1 MSTFRSDVRAE
12 LYAYLVSFKAAN
24 AAMVAGDVYKVRPGS
39 LVPPCIYIGGLSEPT
54 INQDASIIQRLMRAE
69 VVLVQRIIVP
79 QEQGEAMD
87 DMVDAM
93 VTYLDSSS
101 REHVAGGLISVVST
115 RDVELDFAGTIYSA
129 TVITVQAEVQE
140 GRS

>member
-1 MSTFRSDVRAE
+1 MSTWRSDVRDA
-12 LYAYLVSFKAAN
+12 LYGYAQSFQTAN
-24 AAMVAGDVYKVRPGS
+24 ASMVSGDVYKVRPGS
-39 LVPPCIYIGGLSEPT
+39 LVPPCIYIGSLSEPR
-54 INQDASIIQRLMRAE
+54 ISQDASIIQRLMLAE

-79 QEQGEAMD
+79 QENGEAMD

-93 VTYLDSSS
+93 VTYLDSSG
-101 REHVAGGLISVVST
+101 REHVAGGLISVIST

-129 TVITVQAEVQE
+129 TVVTVQAEVQE